1 MVTKIHT
8 LKNSNAEADTSNIE
22 EEIDKL
28 VYELYGLS
36 EEEINVVEGKN
47 WDYDRI
53 NYNNC

>member
-53 NYNNC
+53 N